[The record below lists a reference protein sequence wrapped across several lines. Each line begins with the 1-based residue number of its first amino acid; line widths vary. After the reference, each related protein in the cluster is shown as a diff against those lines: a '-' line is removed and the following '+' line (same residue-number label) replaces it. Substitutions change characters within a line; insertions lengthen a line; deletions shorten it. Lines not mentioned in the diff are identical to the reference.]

1 MSGTARTL
9 QLVRKQ
15 RIAPALAIIRLM
27 LSRAAVG
34 EPILND
40 RQELHALGQRGSRAS
55 ADSASTSDCY
65 LLRCASFFRSAQPLT
80 NTKRAAQP
88 DATSRAAH
96 RIALRFVQHICL
108 SNLVAIAQRTRNSES
123 ANVES
128 SGGLPLSA

>member
-80 NTKRAAQP
+80 NTKGCTARRYFE
-88 DATSRAAH
+88 SRA
-96 RIALRFVQHICL
+96 
-108 SNLVAIAQRTRNSES
+108 SDSVAFCAAYLPLQPSSDCTANSEQRIRKC
-123 ANVES
+123 
-128 SGGLPLSA
+128 